1 MSGAKD
7 LGLSSC
13 TRNRALKHENLKS
26 VIGLLPATSSMLI
39 YGARVQRKKK
49 REKGGRERN
58 KKKREAINI
67 HTDVA
72 QHT

>member
-1 MSGAKD
+1 MV
-7 LGLSSC
+7 
-13 TRNRALKHENLKS
+13 HEFEQK
-26 VIGLLPATSSMLI
+26 
-39 YGARVQRKKK
+39 KKK

-58 KKKREAINI
+58 KKREAINI